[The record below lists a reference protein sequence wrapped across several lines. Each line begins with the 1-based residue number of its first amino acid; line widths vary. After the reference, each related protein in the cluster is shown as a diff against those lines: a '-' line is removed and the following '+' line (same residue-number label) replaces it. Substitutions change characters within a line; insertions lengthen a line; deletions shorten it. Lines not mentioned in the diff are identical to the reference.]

1 MKSILSECFFERIFL
16 KNKSNYCSI
25 VIHKW
30 QDKAMDAMNK
40 MEEEEREEES
50 FIKSSPY
57 SWSVTTKTK
66 NKKALYCEIL
76 KSKVEILG

>member
-1 MKSILSECFFERIFL
+1 MRSILSECFFERIFL

-40 MEEEEREEES
+40 NGRGREGGRE
-50 FIKSSPY
+50 FHKIIPIFLKCND
-57 SWSVTTKTK
+57 K
-66 NKKALYCEIL
+66 NKK
-76 KSKVEILG
+76 

>member
-57 SWSVTTKTK
+57 S
-66 NKKALYCEIL
+66 
-76 KSKVEILG
+76 

>member
-1 MKSILSECFFERIFL
+1 MRSILSECFFERIFL

-40 MEEEEREEES
+40 MEEEERKEEES
-50 FIKSSPY
+50 HKIIPIFLSHN
-57 SWSVTTKTK
+57 VK
-66 NKKALYCEIL
+66 NKKYKGSVL
-76 KSKVEILG
+76 